1 MRQPTPTPTF
11 HASSARQSTLAPPA
25 GSAGPTPL
33 DALLA
38 VHATQAPHRKGE
50 LHRTTASVLR
60 NMIITG
66 VLAPGERLNER
77 ELCERLRVSRTPVRE
92 AIKTLTQEGLLQSLP
107 NRSPVVAPLDA
118 TQTSALIDVVSTI
131 EGLAGE
137 LAAKRI
143 SDAQVAE
150 LGILHYTMLRHHAH
164 DELPGYFEANKAFH
178 RRIVECADNPV
189 LLWVWDLLA
198 LRVDR
203 ARYASNLW
211 PTRWQKAIDE
221 HAAILDRLA
230 ARDADAVSQRM
241 RQHVRNGLS
250 LAVAAADEEQ
260 LALAAP
266 GGKVPTSPSQGRE
279 TSA

>member
-1 MRQPTPTPTF
+1 MQAP
-11 HASSARQSTLAPPA
+11 ASS
-25 GSAGPTPL
+25 PTPL
-33 DALLA
+33 EALLA
-38 VHATQAPHRKGE
+38 ADAAEQQSRKGD
-50 LHRTTASVLR
+50 LHSKTVSVLR
-60 NMIITG
+60 HMIVTG

-77 ELCERLRVSRTPVRE
+77 ELCDRLRVSRTPVRE
-92 AIKTLTQEGLLQSLP
+92 AIKTLTQEGLLRSLP

-118 TQTSALIDVVSTI
+118 AEVSALIDVVATI

-137 LAAKRI
+137 LAAARV

-150 LGILHYTMLRHHAH
+150 LGILHYTMLRHHSN

-178 RRIVECADNPV
+178 RRIIECSGNPV

-211 PTRWQKAIDE
+211 PTRWRKAMDE
-221 HAAILDRLA
+221 HAEILARLT
-230 ARDADAVSQRM
+230 ARDADGVAAAM

-250 LAVAAADEEQ
+250 VVLASLERGETATGSAAAPERGLD
-260 LALAAP
+260 A
-266 GGKVPTSPSQGRE
+266 
-279 TSA
+279 